1 MIAFGFNP
9 ASLAVATAPAT
20 PFASMLNVAAS
31 TSTKTGVAPTKTA
44 TSAVA
49 QKVNDGHNTA
59 SPGPI
64 SIARSAST
72 RASVPLAQVTTC
84 LTPQNAASSV
94 SKAFTSGPRINWQ

>member
-1 MIAFGFNP
+1 MVAYAFNA

-31 TSTKTGVAPTKTA
+31 TSTKTGVAPTKAT

-64 SIARSAST
+64 SIARSTST

-84 LTPQNAASSV
+84 LAPQNAASSV
-94 SKAFTSGPRINWQ
+94 SKAFTSGPSMYWQ